1 MLIVW
6 IFTACF
12 IVGGFFGAIHGI
24 REGREEARQRKEWK
38 TARERERDSIRYYQ
52 YKLEKLEKQEK

>member
-24 REGREEARQRKEWK
+24 REGGEEARQRKEWQ
-38 TARERERDSIRYYQ
+38 REQERIRYYLR
-52 YKLEKLEKQEK
+52 KK